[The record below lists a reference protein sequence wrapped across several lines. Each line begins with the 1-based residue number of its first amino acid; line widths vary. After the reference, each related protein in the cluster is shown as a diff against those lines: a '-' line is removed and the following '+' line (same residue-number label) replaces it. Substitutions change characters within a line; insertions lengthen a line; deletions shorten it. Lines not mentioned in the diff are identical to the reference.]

1 MKIVVSSLT
10 YPLPN
15 GVSNSINESVD
26 GFLAAGHEVI
36 IVSPDYGVGSAR
48 PEHHPV
54 PYSVVARA
62 AVRFIGKKE
71 RMFGVRSA
79 AEINKILEE
88 FQPDA
93 FWLHTITWTSNI
105 FERIMLKSDRTKVLT
120 YHTMLD
126 LYGKLYAG
134 RVGEQ
139 RMIKRSRDVA
149 NAVDRVIT
157 PSHYME
163 SQLRKFG
170 VTTPIDP
177 IFTGINKPKSKI
189 NKGEFKRRWK
199 IRSDHDILIYVGRVV
214 KEKNISVLLK
224 ALKLVLKKR
233 KHTTLV
239 LVGPGDIKE
248 TVEQAKEM
256 GINDNLKCIGQ
267 VPLEQAKASY
277 AAADLFVFASQ
288 SETQGLVIGEAMI
301 SDVPVVALYSPI
313 QPEVYPA
320 GTAFIANTVTEFA
333 YQIIRALENDK
344 LREHITKTGR
354 KFVETNFTKDIMI
367 RKQLNT
373 FEMAMAKKETPEKQ
387 EIVVG

>member
-1 MKIVVSSLT
+1 MKLVVSSLT

-15 GVSNSINESVD
+15 GVSSSINESVD
-26 GFLAAGHEVI
+26 GFVDAGHEVI

-48 PEHHPV
+48 PEHRPV
-54 PYSVVARA
+54 PHSVLARA
-62 AVRFIGKKE
+62 VVKFIGKEE
-71 RMFGVRSA
+71 RMFGVRST
-79 AEINKILEE
+79 AEIKKILGD

-93 FWLHTITWTSNI
+93 FWLHTITWASNI
-105 FERIMLKSDRTKVLT
+105 FERIMLKSDKTKILT

-134 RVGEQ
+134 KVGEQ
-139 RMIKRSRDVA
+139 RMISRSRQVA

-163 SQLRKFG
+163 SRLRKFG
-170 VTTPIDP
+170 VTKPIDV
-177 IFTGINKPKSKI
+177 IFTGINKPESKI
-189 NKGEFKRRWK
+189 SKREFKRRWG

-214 KEKNISVLLK
+214 KEKNIVVLLK
-224 ALKLVLKKR
+224 ALKLVVKKR
-233 KHTTLV
+233 QHTTLV

-248 TVEQAKEM
+248 TIGQAKEL
-256 GINDNLKCIGQ
+256 GISDNLKCIGQ
-267 VPLEQAKASY
+267 VPLKEAKASY

-320 GTAFIANTVTEFA
+320 GTAFIANTVPEFA
-333 YQIIRALENDK
+333 YQIIRALENDE
-344 LREHITKTGR
+344 LRTHIARTGK
-354 KFVETNFTKDIMI
+354 KFVETNFTKEIMI

-373 FEMAMAKKETPEKQ
+373 FELAMAKQ
-387 EIVVG
+387 GSLIMARD

>member
-1 MKIVVSSLT
+1 MKVVVSSLT

-15 GVSNSINESVD
+15 GVSSSINESVD
-26 GFLAAGHEVI
+26 GFISAGHEVI

-48 PEHHPV
+48 PEHRPV
-54 PYSVVARA
+54 PYSVIARA
-62 AVRFIGKKE
+62 AVKFIGKKE
-71 RMFGVRSA
+71 RMFGIRSA
-79 AEINKILEE
+79 AEIKKILDD

-105 FERIMLKSDRTKVLT
+105 FERIMLKSNQTKILT

-126 LYGKLYAG
+126 LYGRLYAG
-134 RVGEQ
+134 KVGEQ
-139 RMIKRSRDVA
+139 RMIKRSRDVS

-157 PSHYME
+157 PSRYME
-163 SQLRKFG
+163 SRLRKFG
-170 VTTPIDP
+170 VTTPIDT

-189 NKGEFKRRWK
+189 SKGEFKRRWG

-214 KEKNISVLLK
+214 KEKNIDMLLK
-224 ALKLVLKKR
+224 VLKLVLKKR
-233 KHTTLV
+233 RHTTLV

-248 TVEQAKEM
+248 TIEQAKEM
-256 GINDNLKCIGQ
+256 GIGDNLKCIGQ
-267 VPLEQAKASY
+267 VPLDQAKASY

-320 GTAFIANTVTEFA
+320 GTAFIANNVTEFA
-333 YQIIRALENDK
+333 HQIIRALENDK
-344 LREHITKTGR
+344 LREHISKTGK

-367 RKQLNT
+367 RKQLAT
-373 FEMAMAKKETPEKQ
+373 FEMAMEKKDSL
-387 EIVVG
+387 VMVRD